1 MIYVCCG
8 ASFPDVRLAGQSVIK
23 GGGWFAL
30 FRISGGKFMDKNTV
44 IPSVWCVMMG
54 VGFPGLAQANRV
66 TMIGRA
72 MQAAGCGFRVCHVGA
87 NPLREVPSS
96 GAHEG
101 IPFQY
106 YPEDMAY
113 CRSRLA
119 RRLVY
124 LRGLQAV
131 LCEMKSARQ
140 KGEKIVVYSWL
151 STNAA
156 TVWFRYMLRKLSI
169 PVITEANEWWPGK
182 LVHIRR
188 SISVLQSDGL
198 LVISAAIEKRF
209 RGMAFGHRMPILKI
223 PILTDV
229 LKVKPNG
236 TALACQNG
244 NPFILWCGN
253 AAASPK
259 DISFMLDVMAQVIKT
274 GRTIRLVIAGRTTE
288 QFMRD
293 VQTLIKERD
302 IPDGIVEMA
311 GYLSDEDLSR
321 RMSAANGLLLPL
333 WADEERS
340 VCRFPTKL
348 AEYLATARPVITSSV
363 GEVGEYLTPGP
374 SAILCPSGDVAA
386 YASAILCV
394 VQNAEWAHQIGR
406 QGRKVA
412 EEEFDFRT
420 HANELCEFFV
430 TGNQNS

>member
-1 MIYVCCG
+1 M
-8 ASFPDVRLAGQSVIK
+8 SVNQK
-23 GGGWFAL
+23 E
-30 FRISGGKFMDKNTV
+30 TT
-44 IPSVWCVMMG
+44 PSVWCVMMG

-72 MQAAGCGFRVCHVGA
+72 LQAAGCRFRVCHVGA
-87 NPLREVPSS
+87 NPLREVPPS
-96 GAHEG
+96 GTHEG

-106 YPEDMAY
+106 YPENMAY

-119 RRLVY
+119 RRLAF

-131 LCEMKSARQ
+131 LWEMKSARQ

-188 SISVLQSDGL
+188 GISVLQSDGL

-209 RGMAFGHRMPILKI
+209 RETFCGRKIPILKI

-244 NPFILWCGN
+244 DPFILWCGN
-253 AAASPK
+253 AASSPK

-274 GRTIRLVIAGRTTE
+274 GCTIRLVIAGRTTE
-288 QFMRD
+288 QFIRD

-302 IPDGIVEMA
+302 LPDGIIDIA

-386 YASAILCV
+386 YASAVLRLFKD
-394 VQNAEWAHQIGR
+394 AEWANQIGG
-406 QGRKVA
+406 QGRKAA
-412 EEEFDFRT
+412 EENFDFRT
-420 HANELCEFFV
+420 HANELRGFFV
-430 TGNQNS
+430 TGIQNG